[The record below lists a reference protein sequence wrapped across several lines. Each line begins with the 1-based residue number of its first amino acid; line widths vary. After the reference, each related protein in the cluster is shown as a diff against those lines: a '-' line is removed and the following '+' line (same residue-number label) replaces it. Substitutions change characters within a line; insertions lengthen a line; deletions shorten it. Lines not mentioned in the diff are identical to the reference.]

1 MAERDDAPLADDA
14 QPGVPPNDTPQDP
27 TAPAPSGL
35 PGDVE
40 EAEPMGPTEAEPE
53 GDGDVQ
59 RGPEAQPGINT
70 GEPDV
75 SG

>member
-1 MAERDDAPLADDA
+1 MPERR
-14 QPGVPPNDTPQDP
+14 DP
-27 TAPAPSGL
+27 PAPSGL

-40 EAEPMGPTEAEPE
+40 ESAPLGPTEAEPE
-53 GDGDVQ
+53 GDGEIQ
-59 RGPEAQPGINT
+59 RGEDAQPGINE

>member
-1 MAERDDAPLADDA
+1 MAEREDAPLADDS
-14 QPGVPPNDTPQDP
+14 QPGVPPNDAPQDVGGG
-27 TAPAPSGL
+27 APSGL

-40 EAEPMGPTEAEPE
+40 EAEPLGPTEAEPE

-59 RGPEAQPGINT
+59 RGAEAQPGINT

>member
-1 MAERDDAPLADDA
+1 M
-14 QPGVPPNDTPQDP
+14 
-27 TAPAPSGL
+27 
-35 PGDVE
+35 E
-40 EAEPMGPTEAEPE
+40 EAEPLGPTEAEPE
-53 GDGDVQ
+53 GDGEVQ